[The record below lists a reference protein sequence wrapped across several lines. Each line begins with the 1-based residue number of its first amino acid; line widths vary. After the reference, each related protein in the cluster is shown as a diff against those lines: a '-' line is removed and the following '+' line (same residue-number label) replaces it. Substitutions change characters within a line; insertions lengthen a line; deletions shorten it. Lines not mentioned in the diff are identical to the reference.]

1 MIDDIRT
8 LLTVFPYAIA
18 AGFLVATV
26 CSLLGVFVILKRVV
40 FIGIA
45 LSEAAA
51 LGVAAAIMFHIH
63 PFLGAAAV
71 TLATVAILAYPFE
84 KQRLP
89 RDAILG
95 IIFVLAASLS
105 VLLVAQ
111 SGFGLHEVQS
121 LLYGDLILT
130 SPTDLA
136 IIVLAL
142 LPVLIYLLVFIRPS
156 LYTFLDREAARVMG
170 VHAMLWELLFFF
182 ALGVAVSASSKVAG
196 ALLVFCF
203 LVVTPS
209 TALMLSKRLWLV
221 MVSAVVVSLLATAF
235 GLIWSFRSDLPTNQ
249 AVAASACGL
258 FVAVA
263 VGMGV
268 RRLLVRWLS
277 VSRRQESGDMLD
289 ATEPAG
295 GAVPSEGVSP

>member
-1 MIDDIRT
+1 MIDSVRN

-18 AGFLVATV
+18 AGFLIATV

-63 PFLGAAAV
+63 PFLGATVV

-84 KQRLP
+84 RQRLP
-89 RDAILG
+89 RDAVLG
-95 IIFVLAASLS
+95 IIFVLASSLS
-105 VLLVAQ
+105 VLLVAR

-130 SPTDLA
+130 DRTDLA
-136 IIVLAL
+136 IILVTLV
-142 LPVLIYLLVFIRPS
+142 PVLIYLLVFIRPS

-170 VHAMLWELLFFF
+170 VRVMIWELLFFF
-182 ALGVAVSASSKVAG
+182 SLGVAVSAASKVAG
-196 ALLVFCF
+196 ALLVFCY

-209 TALMLSKRLWLV
+209 SALLLSKRLWLV
-221 MVSAVVVSLLATAF
+221 MLSAVLVSVAATMI
-235 GLIWSFRSDLPTNQ
+235 GLVWSFRSDLPTNQ
-249 AVAASACGL
+249 AVAAVACGS
-258 FVAVA
+258 FAAVLVL
-263 VGMGV
+263 VGI
-268 RRLLVRWLS
+268 RRLLVRR
-277 VSRRQESGDMLD
+277 VPAESIRLAG
-289 ATEPAG
+289 TEW
-295 GAVPSEGVSP
+295 

>member
-1 MIDDIRT
+1 MIDSVRG

-18 AGFLVATV
+18 AGFLIATV

-63 PFLGAAAV
+63 PFLGATVV

-84 KQRLP
+84 RQRLP
-89 RDAILG
+89 RDAVLG
-95 IIFVLAASLS
+95 IIFVLASSLS
-105 VLLVAQ
+105 VLLVAS

-130 SPTDLA
+130 NRADLA
-136 IIVLAL
+136 IILVTLV
-142 LPVLIYLLVFIRPS
+142 PVLIYLLVFIRPS

-170 VHAMLWELLFFF
+170 VRVMIWELLFFF
-182 ALGVAVSASSKVAG
+182 SLGVAVSAASKVAG
-196 ALLVFCF
+196 ALLVFCY

-209 TALMLSKRLWLV
+209 AALLLSKRLWLV
-221 MVSAVVVSLLATAF
+221 MLSAVLVSVAATMI
-235 GLIWSFRSDLPTNQ
+235 GMVWSFRSDLPTNQ
-249 AVAASACGL
+249 AVAAVACGL
-258 FVAVA
+258 FAAVLVL
-263 VGMGV
+263 VGI
-268 RRLLVRWLS
+268 RRLLVRR
-277 VSRRQESGDMLD
+277 VPTESIRL
-289 ATEPAG
+289 AG
-295 GAVPSEGVSP
+295 S

>member
-1 MIDDIRT
+1 MIDSVRS

-18 AGFLVATV
+18 AGVLIATV

-40 FIGIA
+40 FIGGIA

-63 PFLGAAAV
+63 PFLGATVV

-84 KQRLP
+84 RQRLP
-89 RDAILG
+89 RDAVLG

-105 VLLVAQ
+105 VLLVAR

-130 SPTDLA
+130 SRADLA
-136 IIVLAL
+136 IILVTLV
-142 LPVLIYLLVFIRPS
+142 PVLIYLLVFIRPS

-170 VHAMLWELLFFF
+170 VRVMIWELLFFF
-182 ALGVAVSASSKVAG
+182 SLGVAVSAASKVAG
-196 ALLVFCF
+196 ALLVFCY

-209 TALMLSKRLWLV
+209 AALLLSKRLWLV
-221 MVSAVVVSLLATAF
+221 MLSAVLVSVAATMI
-235 GLIWSFRSDLPTNQ
+235 GMVWSFRSDLPTNQ
-249 AVAASACGL
+249 AVAATACGL
-258 FVAVA
+258 FAAVLVL
-263 VGMGV
+263 VGI
-268 RRLLVRWLS
+268 RRLLVRR
-277 VSRRQESGDMLD
+277 VPAESIRL
-289 ATEPAG
+289 AG
-295 GAVPSEGVSP
+295 S

>member
-1 MIDDIRT
+1 MIDSVRN

-18 AGFLVATV
+18 AGFLIATV

-63 PFLGAAAV
+63 PFLGATVV

-84 KQRLP
+84 RQRLP
-89 RDAILG
+89 RDAVLG
-95 IIFVLAASLS
+95 IIFVLASSLS
-105 VLLVAQ
+105 VLLVAR

-130 SPTDLA
+130 NRADLA
-136 IIVLAL
+136 IILVTLV
-142 LPVLIYLLVFIRPS
+142 PVLIYLLVFIRPS

-170 VHAMLWELLFFF
+170 VRVMIWELLFFF
-182 ALGVAVSASSKVAG
+182 SLGVAVSAASKVAG
-196 ALLVFCF
+196 ALLVFCY

-209 TALMLSKRLWLV
+209 AALLLSKRLWLV
-221 MVSAVVVSLLATAF
+221 MLSAVLVSVAATMI
-235 GLIWSFRSDLPTNQ
+235 GMVWSFRSDLPTNQ
-249 AVAASACGL
+249 AVAAVACGL
-258 FVAVA
+258 FAAVLVL
-263 VGMGV
+263 VGI
-268 RRLLVRWLS
+268 RRLLVRR
-277 VSRRQESGDMLD
+277 VPAESIRL
-289 ATEPAG
+289 AG
-295 GAVPSEGVSP
+295 AEQG

>member
-1 MIDDIRT
+1 MIDSVRS

-18 AGFLVATV
+18 AGFLIATV

-63 PFLGAAAV
+63 PFLGATVV

-84 KQRLP
+84 RQRLP
-89 RDAILG
+89 RDAVLG
-95 IIFVLAASLS
+95 IIFVLASSLS
-105 VLLVAQ
+105 VLLVAR

-130 SPTDLA
+130 DRTDLA
-136 IIVLAL
+136 IILVTLV
-142 LPVLIYLLVFIRPS
+142 PVLIYLLVFIRPS

-170 VHAMLWELLFFF
+170 VRVMIWELLFFF
-182 ALGVAVSASSKVAG
+182 SLGVAVSAASKVAG
-196 ALLVFCF
+196 ALLVFCY

-209 TALMLSKRLWLV
+209 AALLLSKRLWLV
-221 MVSAVVVSLLATAF
+221 MLSAVLVSVAATMI
-235 GLIWSFRSDLPTNQ
+235 GMVWSFRSDLPTNQ
-249 AVAASACGL
+249 AVAAVACGL
-258 FVAVA
+258 FAAVLIL
-263 VGMGV
+263 VGI
-268 RRLLVRWLS
+268 RRLLVRR
-277 VSRRQESGDMLD
+277 VPAESIRL
-289 ATEPAG
+289 AG
-295 GAVPSEGVSP
+295 S

>member
-1 MIDDIRT
+1 MIDSVRS

-18 AGFLVATV
+18 AGFLIATV

-63 PFLGAAAV
+63 PVLGATVV
-71 TLATVAILAYPFE
+71 TLATVVILAYPFE
-84 KQRLP
+84 RQRLP
-89 RDAILG
+89 RDAVLG
-95 IIFVLAASLS
+95 IIFVLASSLS
-105 VLLVAQ
+105 VLLVAS

-130 SPTDLA
+130 NRTDLA
-136 IIVLAL
+136 IILITL

-170 VHAMLWELLFFF
+170 VRVMIWELLFFF
-182 ALGVAVSASSKVAG
+182 SLGVAVSAASKVAG
-196 ALLVFCF
+196 ALLVFCY

-209 TALMLSKRLWLV
+209 AALLLSKRLWLV
-221 MVSAVVVSLLATAF
+221 MLSAVLVSVAATMI
-235 GLIWSFRSDLPTNQ
+235 GMVWSFRSDLPTNQ
-249 AVAASACGL
+249 AVAAVACGL
-258 FVAVA
+258 FAAVLVL
-263 VGMGV
+263 VGI
-268 RRLLVRWLS
+268 RRLLVRR
-277 VSRRQESGDMLD
+277 VPAESIRL
-289 ATEPAG
+289 AG
-295 GAVPSEGVSP
+295 S

>member
-1 MIDDIRT
+1 MIDSVRN

-18 AGFLVATV
+18 AGFLIATV

-63 PFLGAAAV
+63 PFLGATVV

-84 KQRLP
+84 RQRLP
-89 RDAILG
+89 RDAVLG
-95 IIFVLAASLS
+95 IIFVLASSLS
-105 VLLVAQ
+105 VLLVAR

-130 SPTDLA
+130 DRTDLA
-136 IIVLAL
+136 IILVTLV
-142 LPVLIYLLVFIRPS
+142 PVLIYLLVFIRPS

-170 VHAMLWELLFFF
+170 VRVMIWELLFFF
-182 ALGVAVSASSKVAG
+182 SLGVAVSAASKVAG
-196 ALLVFCF
+196 ALLVFCY

-209 TALMLSKRLWLV
+209 SALLLSKRLWLV
-221 MVSAVVVSLLATAF
+221 MLSAVLVS
-235 GLIWSFRSDLPTNQ
+235 
-249 AVAASACGL
+249 VAATMKIGRAH
-258 FVAVA
+258 V
-263 VGMGV
+263 
-268 RRLLVRWLS
+268 
-277 VSRRQESGDMLD
+277 
-289 ATEPAG
+289 
-295 GAVPSEGVSP
+295 

>member
-1 MIDDIRT
+1 MIDSVRS

-18 AGFLVATV
+18 AGVLIATV

-63 PFLGAAAV
+63 PFLGATVV

-84 KQRLP
+84 RQRLP
-89 RDAILG
+89 RDAVLG
-95 IIFVLAASLS
+95 IIFVLASSLS
-105 VLLVAQ
+105 VLLVAR

-130 SPTDLA
+130 DRTDLA
-136 IIVLAL
+136 IILVTL
-142 LPVLIYLLVFIRPS
+142 LPVLVYLLVFIRPS

-170 VHAMLWELLFFF
+170 VRVMIWELLFFF
-182 ALGVAVSASSKVAG
+182 SLGVAVSAASKVAG
-196 ALLVFCF
+196 ALLVFCY

-209 TALMLSKRLWLV
+209 AALLLSKRLWLV
-221 MVSAVVVSLLATAF
+221 MFSAVLVSVAATMI
-235 GLIWSFRSDLPTNQ
+235 GMVWSFRSDLPTNQ
-249 AVAASACGL
+249 AVAAVACGL
-258 FVAVA
+258 FAAVL
-263 VGMGV
+263 VLVGV
-268 RRLLVRWLS
+268 RRLLVRR
-277 VSRRQESGDMLD
+277 VPAESIRLAG
-289 ATEPAG
+289 TEQG
-295 GAVPSEGVSP
+295 

>member
-1 MIDDIRT
+1 MIDSVRS

-18 AGFLVATV
+18 AGFLIATV

-63 PFLGAAAV
+63 PFLGATVV

-84 KQRLP
+84 RQRLP
-89 RDAILG
+89 RDAVLG
-95 IIFVLAASLS
+95 IIFVLASSLS
-105 VLLVAQ
+105 VLLVAR

-130 SPTDLA
+130 DRTDLA
-136 IIVLAL
+136 IILVTLV
-142 LPVLIYLLVFIRPS
+142 PVLIYLLVFIRPS

-170 VHAMLWELLFFF
+170 VRVMIWELLFFF
-182 ALGVAVSASSKVAG
+182 SLGVAVSAASKVAG
-196 ALLVFCF
+196 ALLVFCY

-209 TALMLSKRLWLV
+209 AALLLSKRLWLV
-221 MVSAVVVSLLATAF
+221 MFSAVLVSVAATMI
-235 GLIWSFRSDLPTNQ
+235 GMVWSFRSDLPTNQ
-249 AVAASACGL
+249 AVAAVACGL
-258 FVAVA
+258 FAAVLVL
-263 VGMGV
+263 VGI
-268 RRLLVRWLS
+268 RRLLVRR
-277 VSRRQESGDMLD
+277 VPAESIRL
-289 ATEPAG
+289 AG
-295 GAVPSEGVSP
+295 S

>member
-1 MIDDIRT
+1 MIDSVRS

-18 AGFLVATV
+18 AGVLIATV

-63 PFLGAAAV
+63 PFLGATVV

-84 KQRLP
+84 RQRLP
-89 RDAILG
+89 RDAVLG
-95 IIFVLAASLS
+95 IIFVLASSLS
-105 VLLVAQ
+105 VLLVAR

-130 SPTDLA
+130 DRTDLA
-136 IIVLAL
+136 IILVTL
-142 LPVLIYLLVFIRPS
+142 LPVLVYLLVFIRPS

-170 VHAMLWELLFFF
+170 VRVMIWELLFFF
-182 ALGVAVSASSKVAG
+182 SLGVAVSAASKVAG
-196 ALLVFCF
+196 ALLVFCY

-209 TALMLSKRLWLV
+209 AALLLSKRLWLV
-221 MVSAVVVSLLATAF
+221 MLSAVLVSVAATMI
-235 GLIWSFRSDLPTNQ
+235 GMVWSFRSDLPTNQ
-249 AVAASACGL
+249 AVAAVACGL
-258 FVAVA
+258 FAAVL
-263 VGMGV
+263 VLVGV
-268 RRLLVRWLS
+268 RRLLVRR
-277 VSRRQESGDMLD
+277 VPAESIRLAG
-289 ATEPAG
+289 TEQG
-295 GAVPSEGVSP
+295 

>member
-1 MIDDIRT
+1 MIDSVRS

-18 AGFLVATV
+18 AGFLIATV

-63 PFLGAAAV
+63 PFLGATVV

-84 KQRLP
+84 RQRLP
-89 RDAILG
+89 RDAVLG
-95 IIFVLAASLS
+95 IIFVLASSLS
-105 VLLVAQ
+105 VLLVAS

-130 SPTDLA
+130 SRADLA
-136 IIVLAL
+136 IILVTLV
-142 LPVLIYLLVFIRPS
+142 PVLIYLLVFIRPS

-170 VHAMLWELLFFF
+170 VRVMIWELLFFF
-182 ALGVAVSASSKVAG
+182 SLGVAVSAASKVAG
-196 ALLVFCF
+196 ALLVFCY

-209 TALMLSKRLWLV
+209 AALLLSKRLWLV
-221 MVSAVVVSLLATAF
+221 MLSAVLVSVAATMI
-235 GLIWSFRSDLPTNQ
+235 GMVWSFRSDLPTNQ
-249 AVAASACGL
+249 AVAAVACGL
-258 FVAVA
+258 FAAVLVL
-263 VGMGV
+263 VGI
-268 RRLLVRWLS
+268 RRLLVRR
-277 VSRRQESGDMLD
+277 VPAESIRL
-289 ATEPAG
+289 AG
-295 GAVPSEGVSP
+295 AEQG

>member
-1 MIDDIRT
+1 MIDSVRS

-18 AGFLVATV
+18 AGVLIATV

-63 PFLGAAAV
+63 PFLGATVV

-84 KQRLP
+84 RQRLP
-89 RDAILG
+89 RDAVLG

-105 VLLVAQ
+105 VLLVAR

-130 SPTDLA
+130 SRADLA
-136 IIVLAL
+136 IILVTLV
-142 LPVLIYLLVFIRPS
+142 PVLIYLLVFIRPS

-170 VHAMLWELLFFF
+170 VRVMIWELLFFF
-182 ALGVAVSASSKVAG
+182 SLGVAVSAASKVAG
-196 ALLVFCF
+196 ALLVFCY

-209 TALMLSKRLWLV
+209 AALLLSKRLWLV
-221 MVSAVVVSLLATAF
+221 MLSAVLVSVAATMI
-235 GLIWSFRSDLPTNQ
+235 GMVWSFRSDLPTNQ
-249 AVAASACGL
+249 AVAATACGL
-258 FVAVA
+258 FAAVLVL
-263 VGMGV
+263 VGI
-268 RRLLVRWLS
+268 RRLLVRR
-277 VSRRQESGDMLD
+277 VPAESIRL
-289 ATEPAG
+289 AG
-295 GAVPSEGVSP
+295 S